1 MNDEPEQDGA
11 PDGEHAGRANGGDA
25 ERETRAGGE
34 QASSRAA
41 QIRQIIETAQQ
52 PEIADDHLDDEEG
65 GDAPGAS
72 AAPQDWGFSVEKIN
86 KEWALVLIGSKAV
99 MVREKPDAPMEDRLR
114 VVQVEAFRL
123 LLSNRPTQVV
133 GADGKIKTISW
144 AKRWEGSRD
153 RRQYDGIEFF
163 PNPDKAKGTKGY
175 LNLWRGFSV
184 KPKAKPGGYAIFR
197 DHILT
202 NICRGDADLFRWVFG
217 WFAHMMQRPRERM
230 GTAIVIRGLMGTGKS
245 VLGEVMGSLISAHYF
260 QVDDP
265 RYITG
270 QFNAH
275 MSGCLLLQAEEAV
288 WAGDKVAE
296 GRLKGLIT
304 STTQMIESKGVDPFR
319 LDNFVRVLMTSNE
332 DWVVP
337 AGKDERRYCVLDVAP
352 TVKED
357 HAYFREMFEEL
368 DNGGREALLAD
379 LLSFDLASV
388 NLRRIPRTGALLEQ
402 KLRSLDSVDS
412 FIYERLYEGCLL
424 RADTSWQPDGHVV
437 RQTLY
442 DEYLAVAD
450 KVGVKRRAEMN
461 QFGRA
466 LKKLIPGLQETRP
479 RDIAGRKRA
488 YVFPDL
494 PEARVL
500 FEHAVGQAVDWPD
513 DGFNPD
519 PSVSGSTGLEGAGW

>member
-1 MNDEPEQDGA
+1 MSDS
-11 PDGEHAGRANGGDA
+11 DGE
-25 ERETRAGGE
+25 TPAGGE
-34 QASSRAA
+34 QDGSADGRKARVL
-41 QIRQIIETAQQ
+41 QLIETAKE
-52 PEIADDHLDDEEG
+52 PELADDTSDDEEAG
-65 GDAPGAS
+65 APGMV
-72 AAPQDWGFSVEKIN
+72 PQDWGFSVERIN

-99 MVREKPDAPMEDRLR
+99 MVREKPDAPIEDRLR
-114 VVQVEAFRL
+114 IVQVEAFRL
-123 LLSNRPTQVV
+123 MYSNKPTQVL
-133 GADGKIKTISW
+133 GADGKIKTVTW
-144 AKRWEGSRD
+144 PKRWEGSRD

-163 PNPDKAKGTKGY
+163 PNPDGAKGTKGY

-184 KPKAKPGGYAIFR
+184 KPKAGKGSYTVFR
-197 DHILT
+197 DHVLT
-202 NICRGDADLFRWVFG
+202 NICGGDEEVFRWVFG
-217 WFAHMMQRPRERM
+217 WFAQIMQRPRERV
-230 GTAIVIRGLMGTGKS
+230 GTAVVVRGLMGTGKS
-245 VLGEVMGSLISAHYF
+245 VLGEVMGSLIAAHYF

-275 MSGCLLLQAEEAV
+275 MSACLLLQAEEAV

-319 LDNFVRVLMTSNE
+319 LDNHVRVLMTSNE

-352 TVKED
+352 NAKEN
-357 HAYFREMFEEL
+357 HGYFEEMFAEL

-379 LLSFDLASV
+379 LLAFDLSTV
-388 NLRRIPRTGALLEQ
+388 NLRKIPRTGALLEQ

-424 RADTSWQPDGHVV
+424 RADDTWQPEGYVV
-437 RQTLY
+437 RQLLY
-442 DEYLAVAD
+442 DEYLTVAD

-466 LKKLIPGLQETRP
+466 LKKLIPSIQETRP
-479 RDIAGRKRA
+479 RDVVGRKRA
-488 YVFPDL
+488 YAFPDL
-494 PEARVL
+494 AEARAL
-500 FEHAVGQAVDWPD
+500 FETAVGQAVDWPD
-513 DGFNPD
+513 DGFGPGD
-519 PSVSGSTGLEGAGW
+519 RAGEGAGWKG

>member
-1 MNDEPEQDGA
+1 MSEKDQTGEPGRETAPGGEQDG
-11 PDGEHAGRANGGDA
+11 
-25 ERETRAGGE
+25 
-34 QASSRAA
+34 SRTA
-41 QIRQIIETAQQ
+41 QIRKIIATAQQ
-52 PEIADDHLDDEEG
+52 PGLADDTLDDEDEV
-65 GDAPGAS
+65 APGGAVQ
-72 AAPQDWGFSVEKIN
+72 PQDWGFSVERLN

-99 MVREKPDAPMEDRLR
+99 MVREKPDAPVEDRLR
-114 VVQVEAFRL
+114 IIQLDAFRT

-133 GADGKIKTISW
+133 GADGKIKTITW
-144 AKRWEGSRD
+144 AKRWEGDRD
-153 RRQYDGIEFF
+153 RRQFDGIEFF
-163 PNPDKAKGTKGY
+163 PSPDNAKGTEGY

-184 KPKAKPGGYAIFR
+184 KPKDKPGGYAIFR

-202 NICRGDADLFRWVFG
+202 NICRGDEDLFRWVFG
-217 WFAHMMQRPRERM
+217 WFAHMVQKPRERL
-230 GTAIVIRGLMGTGKS
+230 GTAIVVRGLMGTGKS
-245 VLGEVMGSLISAHYF
+245 VLGEVMGSLVAAHYF

-275 MSGCLLLQAEEAV
+275 MSACLLLQAEEAV

-304 STTQMIESKGVDPFR
+304 SSTQMIESKGVDPFR
-319 LDNFVRVLMTSNE
+319 LDNYVRVLMTSNE

-352 TVKED
+352 TAKEN
-357 HAYFREMFEEL
+357 HGYFEEMFAEL

-379 LLSFDLASV
+379 LLAFDLSAV

-412 FIYERLYEGCLL
+412 FFYERLYEGSLL

-437 RQTLY
+437 RQQLY
-442 DEYLAVAD
+442 DEYLTVAD

-466 LKKLIPGLQETRP
+466 LKKLIPTIQETRP

-494 PEARVL
+494 VEARVL
-500 FEHAVGQAVDWPD
+500 FEQAVGQAVDWPD
-513 DGFNPD
+513 DGFRPDDPD
-519 PSVSGSTGLEGAGW
+519 PESAG